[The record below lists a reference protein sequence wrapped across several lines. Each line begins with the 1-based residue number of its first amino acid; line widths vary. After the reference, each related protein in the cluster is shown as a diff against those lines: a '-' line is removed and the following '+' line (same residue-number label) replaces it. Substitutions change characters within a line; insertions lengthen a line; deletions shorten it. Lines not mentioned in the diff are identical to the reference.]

1 MKGLERNP
9 SQYSYKSIYQF
20 TIKRDGFNESVQI
33 YAYDIQSATREVMA
47 TTDKNDI
54 LKAERV

>member
-1 MKGLERNP
+1 MERNS

-20 TIKRDGFNESVQI
+20 TIKRDGFNESVQV
-33 YAYDIQSATREVMA
+33 YAYDIESAMREVMA